1 MNIETLGTCQANG
14 RFYEK
19 LIIDG
24 FEQGLTIAPYMRQEE
39 GMSPL
44 PCKLYHLQGNEYVSV
59 YPALPIESARYAI
72 GAFDAESKRIDS
84 ATREIAFK
92 QAERQA
98 KKDRRRNSSVYEEIA
113 CIDETRREAHA
124 WGNIELVQLFGRP
137 DRIQCRTIIELQGTT
152 ASHLRAAVYDRNL
165 NLISDSFTFIGEE
178 PQKLADYLPNAGTSV
193 SASFGIP
200 WGAEDVYIVAW
211 SDETPDFFAQLFIPA
226 KTLKDGAEAA
236 DAALSRSSSIAPDY
250 DKWFKE
256 HRISPYEMHM
266 QKRCAFETMPLFSII
281 VPLYKTPLDLFD
293 EMLDSVL
300 AQTYRNWE
308 CILVNS
314 TPEDEALAARVAAA
328 SNNDAR
334 VRVVTLEENLGISL
348 NTNAGIAV
356 AKGDFICFFDHDDTT
371 EPDLL
376 FEYVKEINEH
386 PDTDVLYCDEDK
398 LSEDGVYCDPV
409 FKIDFSIDLLRN
421 NNYFCHML
429 CIRKSLLDQL
439 EPNTKD
445 LDGAQDHSLT
455 LQAVEKCRRV
465 GHAAKILYHW
475 RKAAGSTAAGT
486 EAKPYAVA
494 AGVLGVQKHL
504 QRVGLKGEVSSDN
517 NVTIYKVEYAVPE
530 GNPLVSIIIHSCDD
544 LASLKRCI
552 DSIESKSTY
561 DNYEIIVVAP
571 DGKPSALESI
581 VQSPQVK
588 TAQLQSNCFTVA
600 EAVNSGR
607 AQATGDYLLLLG
619 GEVEVVMPDWI
630 ERMLGNCARPEIG
643 AVGIKLCYPDEII
656 YDAGIVIDDKPWHAY
671 QGVPGEH
678 WLPYYARLQR
688 NVSAIPATCC
698 MISAEDFDA
707 VCGFTADFKHAF
719 GDVDFCLKLQKQ
731 GKLIA
736 YLPDAEAHCHIPLSN
751 NSHVT
756 HEAKMHHTQDLNL
769 LKSRWPII
777 FANKDPY
784 ASKGIARPFSGLV
797 F

>member
-19 LIIDG
+19 LVIDG
-24 FEQGLTIAPYMRQEE
+24 FGPGLTVAPYMSQEE

-44 PCKLYHLQGNEYVSV
+44 PCKLYHLQGSEYVSV
-59 YPALPIESARYAI
+59 YPDLPIESARYAI
-72 GAFDAESKRIDS
+72 GAFDAEGKRIDS

-92 QAERQA
+92 QAEKQA
-98 KKDRRRNSSVYEEIA
+98 KKDRRRNNSVCEEIA
-113 CIDETRREAHA
+113 YIDETRREAHT

-137 DRIQCRTIIELQGTT
+137 DHIQCRTIIELQGTT
-152 ASHLRAAVYDRNL
+152 ASHLHAAAYDRNL

-211 SDETPDFFAQLFIPA
+211 NDETPDFFAQLFVPA
-226 KTLKDGAEAA
+226 KTLKDGVEAA
-236 DAALSRSSSIAPDY
+236 DAALSRSASIAPDY

-266 QKRCAFETMPLFSII
+266 QKRCAFETAPLFSII

-293 EMLDSVL
+293 DMLDSVL

-314 TPEDEALAARVAAA
+314 TPEDEALSARVAEA
-328 SNNDAR
+328 SGNDAR

-376 FEYVKEINEH
+376 FEYIKEINEH

-455 LQAVEKCRRV
+455 LQAVEKCHRV

-504 QRVGLKGEVSSDN
+504 QRVGLKGKVSSDN
-517 NVTIYKVEYAVPE
+517 NQTIYKVNYAVPE
-530 GNPLVSIIIHSCDD
+530 DKPLVSIIIHGCDGP
-544 LASLKRCI
+544 ASLKRCI

-561 DNYEIIVVAP
+561 DNYEIIAVIP
-571 DGKPSALESI
+571 NDEQSAFESI
-581 VQSPQVK
+581 AQLTRVK
-588 TAQLQSNCFTVA
+588 TVQLQSNCFGLA

-619 GEVEVVMPDWI
+619 SEVEAVMPDWI

-671 QGVPGEH
+671 QGVPSEH

-688 NVSAIPATCC
+688 NVSAVPATCC
-698 MISAEDFDA
+698 MVSAEDFDS
-707 VCGFTADFKHAF
+707 VCGFTADFEHAF
-719 GDVDFCLKLQKQ
+719 GDVDFCLKLQEKD
-731 GKLIA
+731 KLTA
-736 YLPDAEAHCHIPLSN
+736 YLPDAEARCHIPLSN
-751 NSHVT
+751 NRHAT
-756 HEAKMHHTQDLNL
+756 YEAKMQHTQDLNL
-769 LKSRWPII
+769 LKSRWPIA

>member
-1 MNIETLGTCQANG
+1 MDIESTSTHLAGG
-14 RFYEK
+14 RVYEK
-19 LIIDG
+19 LVITGIAA
-24 FEQGLTIAPYMRQEE
+24 GLTVAPYRSSEE
-39 GMSPL
+39 GVSAL
-44 PCKLYHLQGNEYVSV
+44 PCKLFHLKGNEYVSV
-59 YPALPIESARYAI
+59 YPCLPIESARYAI
-72 GAFDAESKRIDS
+72 GAFDENGNRVDS
-84 ATREIAFK
+84 ATHEITFK
-92 QAERQA
+92 QAAKQA
-98 KKDRRRNSSVYEEIA
+98 KKRSRRNSPDREEIA
-113 CIDETRREAHA
+113 LIDESLRETHT

-137 DRIQCRTIIELQGTT
+137 DHIQCRTIIELQGTT
-152 ASHLRAAVYDRNL
+152 ASHLRAAAYDQNL
-165 NLISDSFTFIGEE
+165 NLISDSYSILGEE
-178 PQKLADYLPNAGTSV
+178 PQKLADYLPNIGTSISV
-193 SASFGIP
+193 SFDIP
-200 WGAEDVYIVAW
+200 WGAQDVFIVAW
-211 SDETPDFFAQLFIPA
+211 NDSTPDFFAQLFIPA
-226 KTLKDGAEAA
+226 KAWEDGTKAS
-236 DAALSRSSSIAPDY
+236 DTMLSDSASIAPDY

-256 HRISPYEMHM
+256 HRITPYEMHA
-266 QKRCAFETMPLFSII
+266 QKRCTFKTMPLFSII

-300 AQTYRNWE
+300 AQTYQNWE

-314 TPEDEALAARVAAA
+314 TPEDEALAARVATA
-328 SNNDAR
+328 SSNDAR
-334 VRVVTLEENLGISL
+334 VRAVTLEENLGISL

-376 FEYVKEINEH
+376 FEYVKEINVH

-439 EPNTKD
+439 EPNTKE

-455 LQAVEKCRRV
+455 LQAVEKCRKV

-517 NVTIYKVEYAVPE
+517 NQTIYKVEYAVPE
-530 GNPLVSIIIHSCDD
+530 GNPLVSIIVHSSDGP
-544 LASLKRCI
+544 ANLKRCI
-552 DSIESKSTY
+552 ESIESKSTY
-561 DNYEIIVVAP
+561 DNYEIIVVIPAEER
-571 DGKPSALESI
+571 STFESI
-581 VQSPQVK
+581 AQLPRVK
-588 TAQLQSNCFTVA
+588 TVQLQSGCFDFA
-600 EAVNSGR
+600 GAVNNGR

-619 GEVEVVMPDWI
+619 SEVEVVTPDWI

-656 YDAGIVIDDKPWHAY
+656 YDAGIVIDDKPRHAY
-671 QGVPGEH
+671 QGVPSEH

-688 NVSAIPATCC
+688 NVSAVPATCC
-698 MISAEDFDA
+698 MVSAEDFDA
-707 VCGFTADFKHAF
+707 VCGFTGDFKHTF
-719 GDVDFCLKLQKQ
+719 GDVDFCLKLQEQ
-731 GKLIA
+731 GKLIV
-736 YLPDAEAHCHIPLSN
+736 YLPNAEAHCRIPLSRN
-751 NSHVT
+751 RSIM
-756 HEAKMHHTQDLNL
+756 HEAKTRRAQDLNL
-769 LKSRWPII
+769 LKSRWSSI

-784 ASKGIARPFSGLV
+784 SSKGIARPFSGLV
-797 F
+797 L